1 MHIYSYYLCLCWM
14 FKNVSYQVYSH
25 MNDYCWL
32 VIGIQC
38 QNWIKSYLFIWRI
51 FYNFS
56 RTKLKYMMSTEIC
69 QLNFIYFHETRCV
82 ALWMSDSGEFKGV
95 TSNKRYLIKRMT
107 KMWRRNNQYFD
118 PVTLDPCK
126 NDFYNDL
133 HSVYRYRWACLAGS
147 R

>member
-25 MNDYCWL
+25 INDYCWL

-38 QNWIKSYLFIWRI
+38 RNLLISYLFISRI

-56 RTKLKYMMSTEIC
+56 RTKLIYMMSTEIC

-82 ALWMSDSGEFKGV
+82 AL
-95 TSNKRYLIKRMT
+95 
-107 KMWRRNNQYFD
+107 
-118 PVTLDPCK
+118 
-126 NDFYNDL
+126 
-133 HSVYRYRWACLAGS
+133 
-147 R
+147 